1 MVGMHHF
8 GQDADLGDTVF
19 QVLCH
24 HVVVDAP
31 AEVLGA
37 GTGAE
42 TPPTVL
48 VGFLHQLSETVDVA
62 IAEEVSH
69 PLAFLGKEAR

>member
-1 MVGMHHF
+1 MVGVHHL
-8 GQDADLGDTVF
+8 GQDTYLGDVVF
-19 QVLCH
+19 QVLCY

-31 AEVLGA
+31 AEVFGS
-37 GTGAE
+37 GTGTE

-62 IAEEVSH
+62 IAEEVGH
-69 PLAFLGKEAR
+69 PLAFLGQEA

>member
-24 HVVVDAP
+24 HVVINAP
-31 AEVLGA
+31 AEVLGTSTSTEA
-37 GTGAE
+37 
-42 TPPTVL
+42 PPTVL

-62 IAEEVSH
+62 IVEEIGH
-69 PLAFLGKEAR
+69 PLAFLG

>member
-8 GQDADLGDTVF
+8 GQDTYLGNAVF
-19 QVLCH
+19 QVLCY

-31 AEVLGA
+31 AEVLSS
-37 GTGAE
+37 GTSAE
-42 TPPTVL
+42 APPTVL

-62 IAEEVSH
+62 IAEEVGH

>member
-1 MVGMHHF
+1 MVGMHHL
-8 GQDADLGDTVF
+8 GQDADLGDAVL
-19 QVLCH
+19 QVLCY

-37 GTGAE
+37 GTSAE

-48 VGFLHQLSETVDVA
+48 VGFLHQLSEAVDVA
-62 IAEEVSH
+62 IVEKIGH
-69 PLAFLGKEAR
+69 PLAFFG